1 MIQLSG
7 MVPTRAEMVSRH
19 PLQEMPKSQRRFGGI
34 PNTNPSIGE
43 YKAKTQV
50 GKSTCTKAGATAG
63 QHKSMSTLP
72 RIPPRIPPRST
83 AERVEVEV
91 SENLGRFRKTTNPNV
106 RKP

>member
-72 RIPPRIPPRST
+72 RIPPRST